1 MILVFTFRK
10 CMICFWCIFGLFFS
24 LASYA
29 VPSDAVEHVVWLSL
43 TDSEFKK
50 YLKEY
55 KKKGYMPID
64 FEVVVDGDDRTY
76 TLIMKKAA
84 KPEGFVGR
92 YAKAKWA
99 IRKELAS
106 KEFKDVWR
114 SFLRKGYRPIDMES
128 YEYGGQQY
136 YGAIW
141 LKDKEV
147 SWVSYRDLSLTEF
160 DLVWD
165 EAKASNQI
173 PVDINAYANLGKL
186 KLSAIFVDN
195 DSKFDWALD
204 RKVSYQ
210 KLPEH
215 ITQMTKDG
223 YRMLDSSAY
232 INGSSQYYTVLWL
245 RDGVDWRF
253 EREAERSAFDA
264 AMVRYEDEGFGLVD
278 VEVYVTRI
286 GLRYTGIWVKE

>member
-1 MILVFTFRK
+1 MVLVFAFRK
-10 CMICFWCIFGLFFS
+10 YILCFSCVCGLLFTLS
-24 LASYA
+24 SYA
-29 VPSDAVEHVVWLSL
+29 AEHVAWLNL
-43 TDSEFKK
+43 ADAEFKQ

-55 KKKGYMPID
+55 KKQGYMPID
-64 FEVVVDGDDRTY
+64 FEVIVDGNERTY
-76 TLIMKKAA
+76 ALIMEKWA

-92 YAKAKWA
+92 YSKPKWA
-99 IRKELAS
+99 IRKELED

-114 SFLRKGYRPIDMES
+114 TFLRKGYRPIDIES
-128 YEYGGQQY
+128 YEYNGQQY

-147 SWVSYRDLSLTEF
+147 SWVSYRDLSLSEL

-173 PVDINAYANLGKL
+173 PVDINAYAKLGRL
-186 KLSAIFVDN
+186 KFSAIFIDN
-195 DSKFDWALD
+195 KNTLDWVLD

-232 INGSSQYYTVLWL
+232 IDNSRQNYTVLWL
-245 RDGVDWRF
+245 RDGADWRF
-253 EREAERSAFDA
+253 EREAERLAFDA
-264 AMVRYEDEGFGLVD
+264 ATARYKKEGFGLID
-278 VEVYVTRI
+278 IEVYVTRI
-286 GLRYTGIWVKE
+286 GLRYTGVWAKE